1 MFEFRVALKY
11 LLPKKKALSTSI
23 ISLVSIFVI
32 TLVIWLVLIFLSVT
46 AGIEKNWLKK
56 LTSLNAPLR
65 ITPTE
70 AYFSSYYYQIDSLA
84 DSSRYELKSIGE
96 KMQAVS
102 SDPYSK
108 ETDPELPF
116 YFPKPDLFNDG
127 KLKDPV
133 KLAQGAL
140 DSVKKELS
148 LAYQDYEISG
158 AFLRLA
164 TVRQDPLLFTER
176 TSFLS
181 QMTYLLSFTGENPS
195 LKELLLK
202 PSVADINNLI
212 RQMKVSGEE
221 MKKDLPSHPF
231 DTDEKELSAVF
242 ENIELKKV
250 KTEPGYILASALLP
264 NGKWKAVDI
273 GHNRIYL
280 SQGTLPEEGVHG
292 MLVKEKDSLTF
303 TEPNGNSWKVSDT
316 TTLILCDPLIW
327 DVLGKKEMEL
337 QLETKWGET
346 VLSGIAPFSG
356 MEILDAEAKTDFSTP
371 PKNSPLWA
379 YFSLNKGMLPN
390 IQGSYGVILPKQY
403 RENGVLLGDKGYFS
417 YMAAGGGASQEQ
429 RLSIYVAGFYD
440 PGIMPVGNK
449 CILVSHDLTR
459 LISSASHTFSPDG
472 TPTNGIYL
480 WTKDIKEAGVL
491 KKRLEKLFQEK
502 EISPYFS
509 ISTYKEYE
517 FSKELM
523 QQFQSDRTLFTLIAL
538 VILFVACCNIIS
550 LLILLVNDKKKEI
563 AILVSMGAKRGSIAG
578 IFGAIGVVMGSLSCL
593 FGTLAAVATLTHL
606 DVLVSLLSK
615 IQGHAAFQTAFFGDS
630 LPNELSRSAL
640 YFVLIATPI
649 LSLIAGLIPALRA
662 SRLHASQILRSE

>member
-1 MFEFRVALKY
+1 MFELRVALKY

-102 SDPYSK
+102 SDPYSSG
-108 ETDPELPF
+108 TDPELPF
-116 YFPKPDLFNDG
+116 YFPKPDLQDG

-133 KLAQGAL
+133 KLAKSSL
-140 DSVKKELS
+140 DEVS
-148 LAYQDYEISG
+148 LPYQDYEISG

-202 PSVADINNLI
+202 PTVSDINNLI
-212 RQMKVSGEE
+212 RQMKVSGEA
-221 MKKDLPSHPF
+221 MKQDLPSQLF
-231 DTDEKELSAVF
+231 DRDDRDLTAVF
-242 ENIELKKV
+242 ENIEIKKV
-250 KTEPGYILASALLP
+250 KSGPGYVLSRGFLP
-264 NGKWKAVDI
+264 TGSWKAVSVA
-273 GHNRIYL
+273 HNRIYL
-280 SQGTLPEEGVHG
+280 AHDTPLPEEGVQG
-292 MLVKEKDSLTF
+292 TLKKEKDHLTF
-303 TEPNGNSWKVSDT
+303 IEPNGVSWTVPDST
-316 TTLILCDPLIW
+316 YLILCDPIVW
-327 DVLGKKEMEL
+327 DVAGMKEMDL
-337 QLETKWGET
+337 QIDAKWGDT
-346 VLSGIAPFSG
+346 HLTGMAPLSG
-356 MEILDAEAKTDFSTP
+356 MEIVDAEAKTDFTAP
-371 PKNSPLWA
+371 PKSSPLWA
-379 YFSLNKGMLPN
+379 YFSLKKGVLPDS
-390 IQGSYGVILPKQY
+390 QGNHGVILPKQY
-403 RENGVLLGDKGYFS
+403 RDNGVLLGDKGYFS
-417 YMAAGGGASQEQ
+417 YMAAGGGTSQEQ

-440 PGIMPVGNK
+440 PGIMPIGNR

-459 LISSASHTFSPDG
+459 LISSATHTFSPDG

-480 WTKDIKEAGVL
+480 WTKDIKEAETV
-491 KKRLEKLFQEK
+491 KNKLEKLFQEK
-502 EISPYFS
+502 GIAPYFS

-578 IFGAIGVVMGSLSCL
+578 IFGTIGVVMGFLSCL
-593 FGTLAAVATLTHL
+593 FGTLTAAATLSHL

-630 LPNELSRSAL
+630 LPNELSKSAL